1 MELRQEDLCCNHGE
15 NVCNGQLSA
24 KNLRECIFNLI
35 IYEDDYKILF
45 YNFPEKQIFKIERG
59 KGLNE
64 IDFRTAIREID
75 IIPSKPPEWKKIQ
88 ILKLAKNLGFFGI

>member
-1 MELRQEDLCCNHGE
+1 MELRQEDLCCNHDE
-15 NVCNGQLSA
+15 NVYGEQLAAEHLKES
-24 KNLRECIFNLI
+24 IFNLI

-45 YNFPEKQIFKIERG
+45 YNHPEKQIFKIEQG

-75 IIPSKPPEWKKIQ
+75 IIPTKSPEWKKAQ
-88 ILKLAKNLGFFGI
+88 ILKLAKDLGFFGI